1 MNKSILILKR
11 EYLTRVKKKSFII
24 MTLLI
29 PLLMAA
35 FTILPAYL
43 ASMDDT
49 EQRTIAVYDPT
60 GLVLDKLENQQYTKF
75 LYIPEEQYKE
85 LRTDFKSD
93 LFYALLY
100 IPENILT
107 TNQAQLVSDKQI
119 TFDIKNMVGNRIET
133 IIENEKRQQV
143 VNETGMP
150 DLEKKLAATKTR
162 IELNTIKLGE
172 KGEAVKS
179 STEMAMGIGYV
190 AGFLIYMFVF
200 IYGTMV
206 MRGVMEEKSSR
217 IVEVIISSVKPFQ
230 LLFGKIV
237 GIGLV
242 GLTQIAL
249 WIILGTAITVGISA
263 FMGGGSEE
271 AARHAQDIMAGGQA
285 MGQINSTGTGADNE
299 NVALDLIQMIGNLNL
314 PLILFAL
321 IFYFIG
327 GFLLYASL
335 FGAIGSAVDGDEDAQ
350 QMMLPVMMP
359 LIFSIMMLFPVVK
372 NPEGSFAFWVSM
384 IPFTSP
390 VTMMV
395 RIPFGVPAWEIILS
409 MSILVATIFG
419 TIWVAA
425 KIYRTG
431 ILMYGK
437 KVNLKEIVKWLFYKN

>member
-1 MNKSILILKR
+1 MNKSLLILKR

-29 PLLMAA
+29 PIMMAA
-35 FTILPAYL
+35 FTVLPAYL

-60 GLVLDKLENQQYTKF
+60 GLILDKLENQEYTKF
-75 LYIPEEQYKE
+75 HYIPEQQYNE
-85 LRTDFKSD
+85 LKNDFKSNQ
-93 LFYALLY
+93 FYALLV

-119 TFDIKNMVGNRIET
+119 TFDIKNMVTDKIET
-133 IIENEKRQQV
+133 IIEGEKRQLV
-143 VNETGMP
+143 INETGMP
-150 DLEKKLAATKTR
+150 DLEKKLTATKTN
-162 IELNTIKLGE
+162 IELNTIKLGD

-179 STEMAMGIGYV
+179 STEIAMVIGYA

-206 MRGVMEEKSSR
+206 MKGVMEEKSSR

-249 WIILGTAITVGISA
+249 WIVLGTAITAGISA
-263 FMGGGSEE
+263 FMGGGSM
-271 AARHAQDIMAGGQA
+271 AGLQTQDIMSGGQA
-285 MGQINSTGTGADNE
+285 MEQITAANAANP
-299 NVALDLIQMIGNLNL
+299 NVASDIIQMIGNMNI
-314 PLILFAL
+314 PLILFSL
-321 IFYFIG
+321 FFYFIG

-335 FGAIGSAVDGDEDAQ
+335 MGAIGSAVDSDEDAQ
-350 QMMLPVMMP
+350 QMMLPVTIP
-359 LIFSIMMLFPVVK
+359 LIFSIIMLFPVVK
-372 NPEGSFAFWVSM
+372 NPEGSLAFWVSM

-395 RIPFGVPAWEIILS
+395 RIPFGIPAWQIILS

-419 TIWVAA
+419 TIWVAG

-437 KVNLKEIVKWLFYKN
+437 KVTLKEIVKWLFYKN

>member
-29 PLLMAA
+29 PIMMAA

-60 GLVLDKLENQQYTKF
+60 GLILNKLENQDYTKF
-75 LYIPEEQYKE
+75 HYIPEQEYNE
-85 LRTDFKSD
+85 LKKDFNSNQ
-93 LFYALLY
+93 FYALLY

-119 TFDIKNMVGNRIET
+119 TFDIKNMVADRIET

-150 DLEKKLAATKTR
+150 DLEKKLSATKTH
-162 IELNTIKLGE
+162 IELNTIKLGDN
-172 KGEAVKS
+172 GEAVKS
-179 STEMAMGIGYV
+179 STEMAMGIGYA

-206 MRGVMEEKSSR
+206 MKGVMEEKSSR

-230 LLFGKIV
+230 LLFGKII

-249 WIILGTAITVGISA
+249 WIVLGTAITAGVSA
-263 FMGGGSEE
+263 FMGGGS
-271 AARHAQDIMAGGQA
+271 AQTALQAQDIMTGGQA
-285 MGQINSTGTGADNE
+285 MGQIAISDGANS
-299 NVALDLIQMIGNLNL
+299 NVAFDIIQMIGNLNL

-321 IFYFIG
+321 FFYFIG

-335 FGAIGSAVDGDEDAQ
+335 MGAIGAAVDSDEDAQ
-350 QMMLPVMMP
+350 QMMLPVSMP
-359 LIFSIMMLFPVVK
+359 LIFSIIMLFPVVK
-372 NPEGSFAFWVSM
+372 NPEGSLAFWVSM

-395 RIPFGVPAWEIILS
+395 RIPFGIPAWEIILS

-419 TIWVAA
+419 TIWVAG

-437 KVNLKEIVKWLFYKN
+437 KVTLKEIVKWLFYKN

>member
-24 MTLLI
+24 LTLLI
-29 PLLMAA
+29 PVMMAA

-49 EQRTIAVYDPT
+49 QLRTIAVYDPT
-60 GLVLDKLENQQYTKF
+60 SLILNKLEDQGYTKF
-75 LYIPEEQYKE
+75 YYIPEQQYNK
-85 LRTDFKSD
+85 LKKDFKSNQY
-93 LFYALLY
+93 YALLV

-107 TNQAQLVSDKQI
+107 TNQAELISDKQI
-119 TFDIKNMVGNRIET
+119 TFDIKNMVTDRIGT

-143 VNETGMP
+143 INESGMP
-150 DLEKKLAATKTR
+150 DLEKKLSATKTH

-179 STEMAMGIGYV
+179 STEIAMAIGYA
-190 AGFLIYMFVF
+190 AGFLIYMFVLL
-200 IYGTMV
+200 YGTMV

-230 LLFGKIV
+230 LLFGKII

-249 WIILGTAITVGISA
+249 WIILGIAISTGA
-263 FMGGGSEE
+263 TFFMGGGP
-271 AARHAQDIMAGGQA
+271 AAAGVHTQDIMSGGQA
-285 MGQINSTGTGADNE
+285 IGQMATPNAAHA
-299 NVALDLIQMIGNLNL
+299 NVALDIIQMIGNLNL
-314 PLILFAL
+314 PLIFFAL
-321 IFYFIG
+321 FFYFIA

-335 FGAIGSAVDGDEDAQ
+335 FGAIGSAVDTDEDAQ
-350 QMMLPVMMP
+350 QMMFPIMMP
-359 LIFSIMMLFPVVK
+359 LIFSIIMLFPVVK
-372 NPEGSFAFWVSM
+372 NPEGALAFWVSM

-395 RIPFGVPAWEIILS
+395 RIPFGVPAWQIILS

-419 TIWVAA
+419 TIWMAG

>member
-1 MNKSILILKR
+1 MNKSLLILKR

-29 PLLMAA
+29 PVIMAA

-43 ASMDDT
+43 ASMDDK

-60 GLVLDKLENQQYTKF
+60 GLILDKLENQDYTKF
-75 LYIPEEQYKE
+75 LYIPEQKYKE
-85 LRTDFKSD
+85 LKKDFNSNE
-93 LFYALLY
+93 FYALLY

-107 TNQAQLVSDKQI
+107 TNEAQLVSDKQI
-119 TFDIKNMVGNRIET
+119 TFDIKNMVSDRIEK
-133 IIENEKRQQV
+133 IIEGEKRQQV
-143 VNETGMP
+143 INETGMP
-150 DLEKKLAATKTR
+150 DLEKKLSATKTH

-179 STEMAMGIGYV
+179 STEMAMAIGYA
-190 AGFLIYMFVF
+190 AGFLIYMFVLL
-200 IYGTMV
+200 YGTMV
-206 MRGVMEEKSSR
+206 MKGVMEEKTSR

-230 LLFGKIV
+230 LLFGKII

-249 WIILGTAITVGISA
+249 WIVLGTAISTGVST
-263 FMGGGSEE
+263 FMGGGS
-271 AARHAQDIMAGGQA
+271 APTGLQAQDIMSGGQA
-285 MGQINSTGTGADNE
+285 MGQIASSNPAHGNA
-299 NVALDLIQMIGNLNL
+299 VLDILQTIGNMNL

-321 IFYFIG
+321 FFYFIG

-335 FGAIGSAVDGDEDAQ
+335 FGAIGSAVDSDEDAQ
-350 QMMLPVMMP
+350 QMMFPIMMP
-359 LIFSIMMLFPVVK
+359 LIFSIIMLFPVVK
-372 NPEGSFAFWVSM
+372 NPEGPLAFWVSM

-395 RIPFGVPAWEIILS
+395 RIPFGVPAWQIILS
-409 MSILVATIFG
+409 MSILVATIIG
-419 TIWVAA
+419 TIWMAG